1 MWAGARFHDPN
12 PKLYAAMVAA
22 FEDAIVLINRDPH
35 LAAQIYVAREPQK
48 HDVGWIEAMIRDPK
62 LITYSST
69 PRGTLAHQQFMYKV
83 GTLKHEAMTWQEL
96 FWENEASKPG
106 S

>member
-1 MWAGARFHDPN
+1 MIRTPSYQAV
-12 PKLYAAMVAA
+12 VAA
-22 FEDAIVLINRDPH
+22 FEDAIALIDRDPH

-62 LITYSST
+62 LIAYSST
-69 PRGTLAHQQFMYKV
+69 PRGTLAHEQFMAKV
-83 GTLKHEAMTWQEL
+83 GTLKHEATSWQEL
-96 FWENEASKPG
+96 FWDNEASKPG